1 MVNYY
6 DAVLGL
12 IPVSVG
18 GIAVALLWVGLA
30 VPLALSTGALV
41 AAGLI
46 GHAMFVRT
54 PVTGPANADAPST
67 SGHARQSGTGE
78 YGTAD

>member
-1 MVNYY
+1 MDYY

-12 IPVSVG
+12 IPLSVG
-18 GIAVALLWVGLA
+18 GISVALLWVGLTMS
-30 VPLALSTGALV
+30 LAFSTGALI

-54 PVTGPANADAPST
+54 PGRRPVDADAPST
-67 SGHARQSGTGE
+67 AKHTQAKTGE